1 MGLGQDNRRE
11 DEYQALM
18 LAYASGALDE
28 AETLIVSAHIN
39 LSEKGQ
45 KAASFY
51 EAMGGVTLEKFCE
64 PVQMSKGSMQYV
76 MDRLDALD
84 QEAQDKKA
92 LDCDCAILKD
102 LSIPDCL
109 SAAVMGQKKPPSWK
123 KYLPGVEGFELKM
136 GCKRSNSKA
145 RFMRFEPAYTSP
157 HHSHAGREITLV
169 LDGAFDDETGRYGRG
184 DLLVIDNEEQ
194 HHTPKACPENG
205 CVCMVV
211 TNAPIRLKG
220 IASLLNPFLG
230 K

>member
-64 PVQMSKGSMQYV
+64 PVQMSKGSMEYV
-76 MDRLDALD
+76 LDRLDDLD
-84 QEAQDKKA
+84 KDNSCAQSES
-92 LDCDCAILKD
+92 CECSIFKD
-102 LSIPDCL
+102 LPIPDCL
-109 SAAVMGQKKPPSWK
+109 SDAVLGQKRSPSWK
-123 KYLPGVEGFELKM
+123 KYVPGVEGFELKM
-136 GCKRSNSKA
+136 GCKRSTSKA
-145 RFMRFEPAYTSP
+145 RFMRFDPAFKSP

-194 HHTPKACPENG
+194 HHTPQACPTDG